1 MQQIHWAGFSRTAVA
16 AAAVAIVA
24 SAPALAQ
31 NTTSAVSGV
40 VSGADGR
47 PVAGAV
53 VNIRHVESGSVNTA
67 TTDATGR
74 YTARGLRVGG
84 PFTIT
89 ISKDGITETRQNVF
103 LALAETLSLD
113 VALGAPSAT
122 VVVTGRA
129 DNSRL
134 DRSAMGSGTSL
145 GSRDLAAFAS
155 VQGNLQDYARFD
167 PRISQTDKERGQ
179 ITAGGQNVRFNAIT
193 IDGVTVNDTFGLE
206 DNNLPTLRQPIPLES
221 IQSAQVNLSNYDVTQ
236 KGYTGANINAVTKSG
251 TNEFKGTLSYSWRDD
266 GLVGKRF
273 NRVDGSYF
281 DAPKFSE
288 DTKAVTLGGPIIKD
302 RLFFYAAY
310 QEYTSSRGSPAFG
323 PLGSSATNV
332 GITQAAIDEAIRIAR
347 TTWGFDAGTS
357 VVPTGLEAVQ
367 KDTLLKVDWNISD
380 EHRLS
385 VRYTKNDQ
393 EEPTLGGFSPTGLSL
408 STWWFNQTKEVE
420 SVVAQWFA
428 DWSSTFSTEL
438 KVSTRDYAS
447 RPVVPQRL
455 PAIGLRFSGA
465 LPAGSP
471 SGVNVNNRFLNFGTQ
486 DSRHFNE
493 LETKTT
499 DLYFGGTWT
508 RGAHELKFGIDY
520 ADNEVFN
527 VFLLNTFGN
536 YTFGC
541 EAGTYSFG
549 TFSSCD
555 AMTAAQRDLATLE
568 NFRNGRPS
576 SYTVQLPLAGRQ
588 LRDATA
594 TWSYENTGF
603 FLQDNWRIN
612 RDLSVMLGIR
622 VDKQNVPIKP
632 LANTAAAQPRVA
644 GSVGAN
650 GALVR
655 DSGGF
660 GLDNTQTLD
669 GNTLVQ
675 PRVGFNWNLGTNE
688 RRMQL
693 RGGFGLFQGAAAN
706 VWLSNPFSNTG
717 VAIGSFSC
725 TTFGACNT
733 ANARFTPDPDNPT
746 RLTGQPPAPNIDFI
760 SGDLEQPSVWKAN
773 LAFDAELPR
782 LPVVGQLTAGFE
794 WLHTKTESG
803 IYYQQ
808 LNLGNPTARG
818 TDGRPLF
825 YTPQTYNQACWT
837 GSNFSATGACTG
849 ARARALSNPA
859 FNNAFLARRTSKGG
873 GDAITISIG
882 QPSLAGLSWNLAFTR
897 TAAQEV
903 SPVTSSTSG
912 SNFGNRSIFD
922 PNEETLQNSNYLIK
936 DRFSANVA
944 YSKAFVGKYRTTFGV
959 FYEGRKG
966 RPYSW
971 TFIND
976 MNGDQVGGNDLMY
989 IPSAQGSGEVVF
1001 RGGEAEEAL
1010 FWRIVNENP
1019 TLASARG
1026 GIVGRN
1032 NAFAPWVNNFD
1043 VRVSQ
1048 ELPGFLPQH
1057 KAVFSMDILN
1067 FGNLLNKKWGRID
1080 EIGFPSNRSF
1090 VNFNGLD
1097 SQGRYIYSLPRNAQG
1112 GVNIEDFE
1120 TRQRAGESQWAIQF
1134 SLRYEF

>member
-1 MQQIHWAGFSRTAVA
+1 MVRDPWTGFARTALSAAVVIVA
-16 AAAVAIVA
+16 AAPV
-24 SAPALAQ
+24 LAQ
-31 NTTSAVSGV
+31 NTTASVGGRVTA
-40 VSGADGR
+40 ADGK
-47 PVAGAV
+47 PLAGASV
-53 VNIRHVESGSVNTA
+53 AIRHVDSGIT
-67 TTDATGR
+67 TTTRTDATGR

-167 PRISQTDKERGQ
+167 PRISQTDKERGE
-179 ITAGGQNVRFNAIT
+179 ISAGGQNTRFNAIT
-193 IDGVTVNDTFGLE
+193 IDGVTINDTFGLE
-206 DNNLPTLRQPIPLES
+206 SNNLPTLRQPIPLDV
-221 IQSAQVNLSNYDVTQ
+221 IQSVQVNLSNYDVTQ

-251 TNEFKGTLSYSWRDD
+251 GNEFKGSVMYSWRDD
-266 GLVGKRF
+266 SLVGQRF
-273 NRVDGSYF
+273 NRNTGAYF

-288 DTKAVTLGGPIIKD
+288 DTKSFTLGGPIIKD
-302 RLFFYAAY
+302 KLFFFGYY
-310 QEYTSSRGSPAFG
+310 QEYTTSRGSPAFG

-332 GITQAAIDEAIRIAR
+332 GITQASIDEAIRIAR

-367 KDTLLKVDWNISD
+367 KDMGLKIDWNISD

-393 EEPTLGGFSPTGLSL
+393 EEPQLNGFSGTGLSL
-408 STWWFNQTKEVE
+408 SSWWFNQTKEVE
-420 SVVAQWFA
+420 SVVAEWFA
-428 DWSSTFSTEL
+428 DWSPTFSTEL
-438 KVSTRDYAS
+438 KVSTRDYTS
-447 RPVVPQRL
+447 LPVTPQRL

-465 LPAGSP
+465 LPAGTP
-471 SGVNVNNRFLNFGTQ
+471 SGVSSNNRFLNFGTEN
-486 DSRHFNE
+486 SRHFNALGTE
-493 LETKTT
+493 TT
-499 DLYFGGTWT
+499 DIYLGGTWT

-520 ADNEVFN
+520 ADNKVFN
-527 VFLLNTFGN
+527 AFLQNIFGN

-549 TFSSCD
+549 TFTSCND
-555 AMTAAQRDLATLE
+555 MTAAQRDLAVLE
-568 NFRNGRPS
+568 NFRAGRPS
-576 SYTVQLPLAGRQ
+576 NYVVQLPLAGRQ
-588 LRDATA
+588 ITDGTA
-594 TWSYENTGF
+594 NWSYENTGF
-603 FLQDNWRIN
+603 FLQDNWRVN
-612 RDLSVMLGIR
+612 RNLNVMLGIR
-622 VDKQNVPIKP
+622 VDKQGVPSKP

-644 GSVGAN
+644 GSIN
-650 GALVR
+650 GNTIVR

-725 TTFGACNT
+725 TSFGACNT
-733 ANARFTPDPDNPT
+733 ANARFGIDPDNPT

-773 LAFDAELPR
+773 LAFDMELPR

-794 WLHTKTESG
+794 WLHTKTESA

-808 LNLGNPTARG
+808 LNLGAPTARG
-818 TDGRPLF
+818 TDGRPLY

-837 GSNFSATGACTG
+837 GSNFSTTGACAG
-849 ARARALSNPA
+849 GRARALSNPN
-859 FNNAFLARRTSKGG
+859 FNNAFLARRTSQGG
-873 GDAITISIG
+873 GDSITLSIG

-897 TAAQEV
+897 TSAQEV
-903 SPVTSSTSG
+903 SPLTSSTSG

-922 PNEETLQNSNYLIK
+922 PNEEALQNSNYLVK
-936 DRFSANVA
+936 DRFSANLA
-944 YSKAFVGKYRTTFGV
+944 YSRAFVGKYRTTFGV

-966 RPYSW
+966 KPYSW

-989 IPSAQGSGEVVF
+989 IPSAPGSGEVVF
-1001 RGGEAEEAL
+1001 RGGAAEEAR
-1010 FWRIVNENP
+1010 FWEIVNANP

-1097 SQGRYIYSLPRNAQG
+1097 SQGRYIYSLG
-1112 GVNIEDFE
+1112 SLEDFL
-1120 TRQRAGESQWAIQF
+1120 TRQNAGESQWAVQF